1 MIVLLSPAKT
11 LDFETALKSNQHS
24 LPINIEQASQLIG
37 GLKKMSVKKIGELM
51 HLSEILSALNHQR
64 YQHFTKEHHLKNA
77 RPAVFT
83 FSGEVANGLAA
94 DEFSDTEIDFA
105 QKHIRILSGLYG
117 LLKPLDLI
125 QPYRLEMGTAWA
137 PAKNKNLYTFWD
149 TLIAEQINID
159 LNGSETVINLA
170 SAEYFKAVQQKVL
183 KANVIHC
190 HFKEKKGKDYKI
202 VMMFAKKAR
211 GRMAHYIVKNKI
223 EKSTD
228 LQKFKIDGYAFNK
241 TLSTANDWV
250 FTRG

>member
-11 LDFETALKSNQHS
+11 LDFETAIKSDQHS
-24 LPINIEQASQLIG
+24 LPEIIEQASQLIA
-37 GLKKMSVKKIGELM
+37 GLKKMSAKKIGELM
-51 HLSEILSALNHQR
+51 HLSENLSALNHQR
-64 YQHFTKEHHLKNA
+64 YQHFTKDHQRKNA

-94 DEFSDTEIDFA
+94 SEFNGEEIDFA

-137 PAKNKNLYTFWD
+137 PAKNKNLYAFWD
-149 TLIAEQINID
+149 KLITEQINKD

-170 SAEYFKAVQQKVL
+170 SVEYFKAVQQKVL

-223 EKSTD
+223 EKSSD
-228 LQKFKIDGYAFNK
+228 LQKFKLDDYAFNK

>member
-1 MIVLLSPAKT
+1 MEQSIGFNVAGVTHHAFSSRAEGFCLLNDQAIAARWLIENSSIEKLLIID
-11 LDFETALKSNQHS
+11 LDVHQGNGTA
-24 LPINIEQASQLIG
+24 
-37 GLKKMSVKKIGELM
+37 
-51 HLSEILSALNHQR
+51 EIFQN
-64 YQHFTKEHHLKNA
+64 E
-77 RPAVFT
+77 PAVFT

-94 DEFSDTEIDFA
+94 SEFNGEEIDFA

-137 PAKNKNLYTFWD
+137 PAKNKNLYAFWD
-149 TLIAEQINID
+149 KLITEQINKD

-170 SAEYFKAVQQKVL
+170 SVEYFKAVQQKVL

-223 EKSTD
+223 EKSSD
-228 LQKFKIDGYAFNK
+228 LQKFKLDDYAFNK